1 MVCILVVMCPFTNEM
16 IPRDQ
21 RDHFR
26 LNGSTAAFLGI
37 LLLWISSLLLPGI
50 ASATTIYSYID
61 DRGTPVLTDNF
72 ASIPE
77 RYRAK
82 VQVTEEAPKGVADQS
97 AAVRLEQKI
106 AGWAHS
112 TGAGLGKFTP
122 NISGLTHY
130 QSQVLSLGG
139 VVAVICLLARVF
151 VRSQVA
157 RFLSLWCLIMLGL
170 TVPALL
176 FTSQD
181 APLDLLIGKAVKI
194 QEKQQE
200 HLQRAP

>member
-1 MVCILVVMCPFTNEM
+1 MYPFRNEM

-21 RDHFR
+21 RDRFR
-26 LNGSTAAFLGI
+26 LNGSAAAIFGI
-37 LLLWISSLLLPGI
+37 LLLWISSLLLPEI

-72 ASIPE
+72 ESIPE

-82 VQVTEEAPKGVADQS
+82 VQVTEQAPQGASDHS
-97 AAVRLEQKI
+97 AAVRLQQKI
-106 AGWAHS
+106 AGWAHN
-112 TGAGLGKFTP
+112 TGAGLGIFTP

-130 QSQVLSLGG
+130 QSQVLSFGAIA
-139 VVAVICLLARVF
+139 AVICLLGRF
-151 VRSQVA
+151 IVRSQVV

-170 TVPALL
+170 TVPVLL
-176 FTSQD
+176 FTSQN
-181 APLDLLIGKAVKI
+181 APLDLLSGQAGKI